1 MSIPTKPIVLSLLAL
16 AALQACGKGGTDN
29 EVTGKDTAQPA
40 TSTPAK
46 ASGGAMAQSGRD
58 YVYIVGSSTV
68 YPFATVVAERFGRS
82 SEFKTP
88 KIESTGSGGGLKLFC
103 DGVGVDFPDAAN
115 SSRAIK
121 QSEVDTCADHG
132 VTEIIEVKIG
142 YDGIVIAN
150 AIGATA
156 VNLSRADIFMA
167 LAKEVPADAEGELI
181 DNPYETWADVNPALP
196 ASRIEVLGP
205 PPTSG
210 TRDAFV
216 ELAMEGG
223 CKTIPW
229 IAALKKSDKNRYK
242 AICHTIR
249 EDGAFVE
256 AGENDNLIVQKLE
269 ANSDA
274 FGIFGFSFLDQNAEK
289 VKGAGVDG
297 VAPTFDAIADGA
309 YPVSRPLFFY
319 VKKAHVDVIPGL
331 RGYLRE
337 FTSERAWGEEGYLS
351 DRGLIPM
358 PDEERGEVAAA
369 VLNLTPLS
377 VVSE

>member
-1 MSIPTKPIVLSLLAL
+1 MAKRRTAIALLASTVL
-16 AALQACGKGGTDN
+16 TTAITASAFAQA
-29 EVTGKDTAQPA
+29 
-40 TSTPAK
+40 
-46 ASGGAMAQSGRD
+46 GRD
-58 YVYIVGSSTV
+58 YIYIVGSSTV
-68 YPFATVVAERFGRS
+68 YPFSTVVAERFGRS
-82 SEFKTP
+82 TEFRTP
-88 KIESTGSGGGLKLFC
+88 KVESTGSGGGFKLFC
-103 DGVGVDFPDAAN
+103 DGVGVDYPDITNA
-115 SSRAIK
+115 SRAIK
-121 QSEVDTCADHG
+121 QSEVDNCASNG
-132 VTEIIEVKIG
+132 VNEIIEVKIG

-150 AIGATA
+150 AINSASM
-156 VNLSRADIFMA
+156 NLSRADIFLA
-167 LAKEVPADAEGELI
+167 LAKEVPGNAENELI
-181 DNPYETWADVNPALP
+181 ENPYETWADVNPDLP
-196 ASRIEVLGP
+196 DVRIEVLGP

-223 CKTIPW
+223 CTSIPW
-229 IAALKKSDKNRYK
+229 IEALKGKDKDSFK

-269 ANSDA
+269 ANPNA
-274 FGIFGFSFLDQNAEK
+274 FGIFGYSFLDQNAEK
-289 VKGAGVDG
+289 VKGAQVDG
-297 VAPTFDAIADGA
+297 VEPSFDAIADGG

-331 RGYLRE
+331 RGFLRE

-369 VLNLTPLS
+369 VRDLSPLS
-377 VVSE
+377 MASK

>member
-1 MSIPTKPIVLSLLAL
+1 MIREPGGWIVAKRSTAKVVLASVL
-16 AALQACGKGGTDN
+16 ITTGIGGTA
-29 EVTGKDTAQPA
+29 G
-40 TSTPAK
+40 
-46 ASGGAMAQSGRD
+46 AQSGRD

-68 YPFATVVAERFGRS
+68 YPFSTVVAERFGRS
-82 SEFKTP
+82 TEFKTP
-88 KIESTGSGGGLKLFC
+88 KVESTGSGGGLKLFC
-103 DGVGVDFPDAAN
+103 DGIGVSYPDVAN

-121 QSEVDTCADHG
+121 QSEVDTCAANG
-132 VTEIIEVKIG
+132 VTEIVEVKIG
-142 YDGIVIAN
+142 YDGIVLAN
-150 AIGATA
+150 AIGASA
-156 VNLSRADIFMA
+156 MSLSRVDIFHA
-167 LAKEVPADAEGELI
+167 LAKEVPGDREGELVA
-181 DNPYETWADVNPALP
+181 NPNETWNDVNPDLP
-196 ASRIEVLGP
+196 ATRIEVLGP

-223 CKTIPW
+223 CKTVSW
-229 IAALKKSDKNRYK
+229 IKALKDTDKNRYK

-269 ANSDA
+269 ANPDA

-289 VKGAGVDG
+289 VKGAAIDG
-297 VAPTFDAIADGA
+297 VKPTFDAIADGD

-319 VKKAHVDVIPGL
+319 AKKAHVDVIPGL
-331 RGYLRE
+331 RGFLRE

-358 PDEERGEVAAA
+358 PDEERRQVAAD
-369 VLNLTPLS
+369 VRDLTPLELA
-377 VVSE
+377 SE